1 MTKTHVA
8 GLVPALALCLAAGA
22 VGASSR
28 QSFTVE
34 LPEATSL
41 NGTQLSAGTYTL
53 SWTGE
58 GPEVAVTIK
67 KNGKVVA
74 ETRGKLVDIGQKA
87 RQDGVVVRTDGG
99 GGRTLTK
106 VQFGGR
112 KSALVFSGS

>member
-1 MTKTHVA
+1 
-8 GLVPALALCLAAGA
+8 
-22 VGASSR
+22 
-28 QSFTVE
+28 VE

-67 KNGKVVA
+67 KSGKVVA
-74 ETRGKLVDIGQKA
+74 EARGKLVDLGRKA
-87 RQDGVVVRTDGG
+87 EGDAVTVRTDGG

-106 VQFGGR
+106 VQSEGR

>member
-1 MTKTHVA
+1 MTRTHVA
-8 GLVPALALCLAAGA
+8 GLVPVVALCLATGA

-28 QSFTVE
+28 QSAKVE

-67 KNGKVVA
+67 KGGKVVA
-74 ETRGKLVDIGQKA
+74 ETRGKFVDIGRKA
-87 RQDGVVVRTDGG
+87 EDDAVVVKRDAGG
-99 GGRTLTK
+99 GTILTK

-112 KSALVFSGS
+112 KSVLVFAGS